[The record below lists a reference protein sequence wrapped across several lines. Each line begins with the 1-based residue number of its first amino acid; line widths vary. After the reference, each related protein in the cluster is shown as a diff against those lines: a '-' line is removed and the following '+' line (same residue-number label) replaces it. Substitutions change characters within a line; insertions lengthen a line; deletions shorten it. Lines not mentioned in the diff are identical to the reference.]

1 RDRFERFRQRCLHA
15 RRRHGC
21 PDSECS
27 GDGFAPV
34 ARHAARS
41 HRMSERIRV
50 LVVDDSA
57 LMRKLIPAILER
69 DSSIEVVGTAMD
81 GAFALRKIEELEP
94 DVVTLDLEMPRMD
107 GLEMLRLIMR
117 SAPLPVILFST
128 HSKEG
133 GYATLKALALGA
145 VDFLA
150 KPKDAAAGHLEEIAD
165 RLIAKIKV
173 AKHAAKRKLPPVTV
187 KEELPKLAKAS
198 HPALAPRRVIAIGIS
213 TGGPNAL
220 QFMLSQIPSDFLSTI
235 LVVQHMPE
243 GFTEMFAKRLDECCP
258 LEVHEARSGDLLL
271 AGRVLICPGN
281 RHIMV
286 RRMPRGDMAV
296 LSDGPPVNGHR
307 PSADVLFH
315 SVSQE
320 FGLTAVG
327 VLMTGMGDDGAEG
340 LGAIKAAGG
349 MTIAQ
354 SEDTCVVSGMPH
366 AAIIKGYANK
376 IIPLEGV
383 AAFLMSNY
391 GAERN
396 PADKLEKNDKYDKNE
411 KVEGTPVSSQRS

>member
-1 RDRFERFRQRCLHA
+1 
-15 RRRHGC
+15 
-21 PDSECS
+21 
-27 GDGFAPV
+27 
-34 ARHAARS
+34 
-41 HRMSERIRV
+41 MSERIRV

-57 LMRKLIPAILER
+57 LMRKLIPAILAR

-81 GAFALRKIEELEP
+81 GAFALKKIEELQP

-107 GLEMLRLIMR
+107 GMETLRLIMR
-117 SAPLPVILFST
+117 RAPLPVILFST

-133 GYATLKALALGA
+133 GYATLKALAMGA

-150 KPKDAAAGHLEEIAD
+150 KPKDAAAGHLDQIAD
-165 RLIAKIKV
+165 QLIAKIKV
-173 AKHAAKRKLPPVTV
+173 AKRATGRKLPPAII
-187 KEELPKLAKAS
+187 EESAAPKKGARPTLP
-198 HPALAPRRVIAIGIS
+198 PRRVIAIGIS

-220 QFMLSQIPSDFLSTI
+220 QFVLSQIPADFLSTI

-243 GFTEMFAKRLDECCP
+243 GFTEMFAKRLDECCA

-281 RHIMV
+281 RHMMV
-286 RRMPRGDMAV
+286 RRMPRGDMV
-296 LSDGPPVNGHR
+296 ILSDGPPVNGHR

-315 SVSQE
+315 SVAQE
-320 FGLTAVG
+320 FALTSVG
-327 VLMTGMGDDGAEG
+327 ILMTGMGDDGAEG

-354 SEDTCVVSGMPH
+354 SEDTCVVSGMPR

-376 IIPLEGV
+376 IIPLDGL
-383 AAFLMSNY
+383 AAYLVSNY
-391 GAERN
+391 GAIE
-396 PADKLEKNDKYDKNE
+396 KIEKNEKLDKHDKNE
-411 KVEGTPVSSQRS
+411 KLDKHDKHEKTERTSVTSQRS